1 VGGLIIHAVAYLS
14 VNAVLVFAWVVTT
27 GSPDE
32 LEDLTADPALA
43 GDLEF
48 WPAFVILPWGVALV
62 IHATAVLV
70 RLSPARR
77 RRRRRIYAERRR
89 EWERLGLPAPPSGP
103 VPPVPPH
110 RRRRPTPP
118 TRRWTVV
125 MFTDIARS
133 TPLTETMGD
142 EAWAK
147 VLSNYRQVVREHLD
161 AHGGREVGTQG
172 DGFLCRFD
180 QPDAA
185 VDAAVELQR
194 TLAERRT
201 EGTFLPDIRI
211 GIHAGEAIDDD
222 QDLVGNTVN
231 LAARVM
237 AMAEPGE
244 ILVTEPVA
252 DHLAPEKSVDDRGLH
267 ELKGFSR
274 PRHLLAVA
282 WS

>member
-1 VGGLIIHAVAYLS
+1 VGGLIIHAVTYLS
-14 VNAVLVFAWVVTT
+14 VNAVLVFAWVVTN

-32 LEDLTADPALA
+32 LERLTADPSLA
-43 GDLEF
+43 ADLEF

-62 IHATAVLV
+62 VHATVALV

-77 RRRRRIYAERRR
+77 RRRRRIYADRRR
-89 EWERLGLPAPPSGP
+89 EREQLGLPVPSSGP
-103 VPPVPPH
+103 VPPVPP
-110 RRRRPTPP
+110 RRRRVRTP

-147 VLSNYRQVVREHLD
+147 VLSSYREVVREHLA
-161 AHGGREVGTQG
+161 AHGGHEVGTQG

-185 VDAAVELQR
+185 VDAAIELQR
-194 TLAERRT
+194 SLDQRRND
-201 EGTFLPDIRI
+201 GAFLPDVRI
-211 GIHAGEAIDDD
+211 GIHAGEAIDDNV
-222 QDLVGNTVN
+222 DLVGNTVN

-237 AMAEPGE
+237 ATAEPGE

-252 DHLAPEKSVDDRGLH
+252 DHLAPERKVADRGLH